1 MAKLP
6 NFFIIGAP
14 KCGTTSLAVW
24 LAEHPNIY
32 ISPIKEPFYF
42 SQDIGNHWRYGWEAY
57 LRLFDGARPEHKAVG
72 EASTAYLFSE
82 VAIPAI
88 EASIPGARYIV
99 MVRNPVEMAYS
110 LHEQHLRSFN
120 ENVEDFRI
128 AWALAPERRAGRKV
142 PPGCK
147 DPILLDY
154 PAWCRLG
161 EQLERL
167 YSLIPEE
174 RVLVLVLDDVRQNP
188 RQEYLKVLA
197 FLRVPDDGR
206 QSFPIHNPAR
216 EWHSTRLG
224 RVIRA
229 LSRAV
234 VWSKYAHRLLPRRS
248 LGFVRRL
255 EAWNTRYRPRPPL
268 PPDLRAEL
276 AAFFADDVRKLE
288 ELLGRDFPHW
298 RSAQELER

>member
-1 MAKLP
+1 MSRLP
-6 NFFIIGAP
+6 NFFIVGAP
-14 KCGTTSLAVW
+14 KCGTTSLARW
-24 LAEHPNIY
+24 LAEHPAIY
-32 ISPIKEPFYF
+32 MSPLKEPCYF
-42 SQDIGNHWRYGWEAY
+42 SYDIGNRRVENWDTY
-57 LRLFDGARPEHKAVG
+57 LKLFQLAGQSHKAVG
-72 EASTAYLFSE
+72 EASTTYLFSQ

-88 EASIPGARYIV
+88 EQQLSGARYIV

-110 LHEQHLRSFN
+110 LHEQQLRSFN
-120 ENVEDFRI
+120 ETVEDFRI

-167 YSLIPEE
+167 YSLVPKE

-188 RQEYLKVLA
+188 RQEYLKVLT
-197 FLRVPDDGR
+197 FLQVPDDGKED
-206 QSFPIHNPAR
+206 FPVHNPAR
-216 EWHSTRLG
+216 EWRSRRIG

-229 LSRAV
+229 LAKTV
-234 VWSKYAHRLLPRRS
+234 AFSKHVRGWLPRRS
-248 LGFVRRL
+248 FGIVDRL
-255 EAWNTRYRPRPPL
+255 ITWNTRYRPRPPL